1 MVVIGLIF
9 IFWKTYRMAKDA
21 FDSYEHLYTQF
32 AILDSA
38 YNQIQ
43 NQYEGLKEQHFTDVT
58 DVSILDGLVDKHVNE
73 IQALGDF
80 GDKLQKAQARWKWFL
95 TLVNSSITG
104 WYSLGDTPHFVPFNR
119 KIVAICSMLNVPTW

>member
-1 MVVIGLIF
+1 
-9 IFWKTYRMAKDA
+9 MAKDA

-43 NQYEGLKEQHFTDVT
+43 NQHEGLKEQHFP
-58 DVSILDGLVDKHVNE
+58 DVSILDGLGDKHVNE

-80 GDKLQKAQARWKWFL
+80 GDKLVRWKWFL

-104 WYSLGDTPHFVPFNR
+104 WYSLEDTLHFDPFNR